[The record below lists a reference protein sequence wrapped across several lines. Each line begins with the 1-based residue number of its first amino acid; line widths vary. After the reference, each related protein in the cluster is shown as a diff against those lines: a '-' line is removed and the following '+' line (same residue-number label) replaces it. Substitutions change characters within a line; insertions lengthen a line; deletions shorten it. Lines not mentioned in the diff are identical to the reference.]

1 MIFADTLLRILLYW
15 GGGLNKQGLLLIPSG
30 INDNDLEILRRFHLT
45 RTEFF
50 NAVSLIATA
59 EYNHYPRVLI
69 TWCYKGRWKK
79 AHHRITGMMLQDI
92 PVYVNMQSL
101 SAGEIFAAVHEAK
114 SSLAHKD
121 YPYISLDE
129 KMLAEDKL
137 CVLYQRNIYESWL
150 KIICEE
156 KLVDMANK
164 KAGSQNILDV
174 EIMETYHCIDMMFD
188 YAAHRYKPESIQKIN
203 GGRL

>member
-1 MIFADTLLRILLYW
+1 
-15 GGGLNKQGLLLIPSG
+15 
-30 INDNDLEILRRFHLT
+30 
-45 RTEFF
+45 
-50 NAVSLIATA
+50 
-59 EYNHYPRVLI
+59 
-69 TWCYKGRWKK
+69 
-79 AHHRITGMMLQDI
+79 MLQDI

-101 SAGEIFAAVHEAK
+101 SAGEIFAAVHEQAK